1 VKRLVILSLLAAVL
15 LPACGGAPP
24 EAAPTT
30 PSVAAPTEAAEPA
43 DTPVPEPTATPA
55 PDEASPTPEP
65 TATTVAEEPTPTP
78 EPTAAPEPTATTIT
92 GPVVV
97 FQDDFEGSLAAGWS
111 WLREDPTHWNLSDSP
126 GSLRITLQDGFIVL
140 RSAKN
145 VLLRN
150 APSGNFEI
158 ATFVGCTPTS
168 NFQSAGVVVYQD
180 ESNYLQF
187 GRSFCDRAGTCV
199 GNGVYFDNVVA
210 GEGTGSSYGTTT
222 ASQSQAYL
230 RLRREGSTYTAYYSE
245 DGANWTQ
252 IGQHTSS
259 LAPSSVGLIA
269 AQAVQAET
277 TADFE
282 YFTITTLP

>member
-1 VKRLVILSLLAAVL
+1 MKRLVILSLLAAVL

-30 PSVAAPTEAAEPA
+30 PSIAAPTEAAEP
-43 DTPVPEPTATPA
+43 EPTATSA
-55 PDEASPTPEP
+55 PEEASPTVVEP
-65 TATTVAEEPTPTP
+65 TSTAVTEAPSPTP

-97 FQDDFEGSLAAGWS
+97 FEDDFDGSLADGWS
-111 WLREDPTHWNLSDSP
+111 WLREDPTHWNLTDSP

-140 RSAKN
+140 GSAKN
-145 VLLRN
+145 VLVRS
-150 APSGNFEI
+150 APSGSFEI
-158 ATFVGCTPTS
+158 ATFVSCTPTS
-168 NFQSAGVVVYQD
+168 NFQLAGLVVYQD

-210 GEGTGSSYGTTT
+210 REGTGSAYAPTR

-230 RLRREGSTYTAYYSE
+230 RLRREGTAYTAYYSE
-245 DGANWTQ
+245 DGTNWTV
-252 IGQHTSS
+252 IGQHDNGLT
-259 LAPSSVGLIA
+259 PSSVGFIA
-269 AQAVQAET
+269 AQAVHVET
-277 TADFE
+277 TADFD